1 MLAFHI
7 VITLVSKNVRKIGEH
22 PKYFLIFATT
32 NTDGMQIVFQ
42 KEYLSE
48 LYYEGKSSDK
58 KHRFQPDIVK
68 RYTHVINTLISA
80 NRIEDLFPLR
90 SLNYEVLEGNLK
102 GYESVRVNDKYRVLF
117 RSEKVESDAI
127 ITVCNIEELTNH
139 YK

>member
-1 MLAFHI
+1 
-7 VITLVSKNVRKIGEH
+7 
-22 PKYFLIFATT
+22 
-32 NTDGMQIVFQ
+32 MQIVFQ

-48 LYYEGKSSDK
+48 LYYTGKSSDK

-68 RYTHVINTLISA
+68 RYTNVINALASA

-90 SLNYEVLEGNLK
+90 SLNYEVLEGDLK

-117 RSEKVESDAI
+117 RSEKIESEPM
-127 ITVCNIEELTNH
+127 ITICNIEELTNH

>member
-1 MLAFHI
+1 MFAKLANNQKEILTFAPI
-7 VITLVSKNVRKIGEH
+7 ITE
-22 PKYFLIFATT
+22 
-32 NTDGMQIVFQ
+32 GMQVVFQ

-48 LYYEGKSSDK
+48 LYYTGKSSDK

-90 SLNYEVLEGNLK
+90 SLNYEKLEGDMN
-102 GYESVRVNDKYRVLF
+102 GYESVRVNDKYRVIF
-117 RSEKVESDAI
+117 RSEKIESEQL
-127 ITVCNIEELTNH
+127 ITVCNIIDLTNH

>member
-1 MLAFHI
+1 
-7 VITLVSKNVRKIGEH
+7 
-22 PKYFLIFATT
+22 
-32 NTDGMQIVFQ
+32 MQIVFQ

-48 LYYEGKSSDK
+48 LYYTGKSNDK

-68 RYTHVINTLISA
+68 RYTNVINALASA

-90 SLNYEVLEGNLK
+90 SLNYEVLEGDLM

-117 RSEKVESDAI
+117 RSEKSESEPM
-127 ITVCNIEELTNH
+127 ITICNIEELTGY

>member
-1 MLAFHI
+1 
-7 VITLVSKNVRKIGEH
+7 
-22 PKYFLIFATT
+22 
-32 NTDGMQIVFQ
+32 MQIVFQ

-48 LYYEGKSSDK
+48 LYYNGKSSDK

-90 SLNYEVLEGNLK
+90 SLNYEKLEGDMK
-102 GYESVRVNDKYRVLF
+102 GYESVRVNDKYRVVF
-117 RSEKVESDAI
+117 RSETIETEQL
-127 ITVCNIEELTNH
+127 ITICNIIDLTNH

>member
-1 MLAFHI
+1 
-7 VITLVSKNVRKIGEH
+7 
-22 PKYFLIFATT
+22 
-32 NTDGMQIVFQ
+32 MQIVFQ

-48 LYYEGKSSDK
+48 LYYNGKSNDK

-68 RYTHVINTLISA
+68 RYTNVINALASA

-90 SLNYEVLEGNLK
+90 SLNYEVLEGDLM

-117 RSEKVESDAI
+117 RSEKSESEPM
-127 ITVCNIEELTNH
+127 ITICNIEELTGY

>member
-1 MLAFHI
+1 
-7 VITLVSKNVRKIGEH
+7 
-22 PKYFLIFATT
+22 
-32 NTDGMQIVFQ
+32 MQVVFQ

-48 LYYEGKSSDK
+48 LYYTGKSSDK

-90 SLNYEVLEGNLK
+90 SLKYEKLEGDMK
-102 GYESVRVNDKYRVLF
+102 GYESVRVNDKYRVIF
-117 RSEKVESDAI
+117 RSEKIESEQL
-127 ITVCNIEELTNH
+127 ITVCNIIDLTNH

>member
-1 MLAFHI
+1 
-7 VITLVSKNVRKIGEH
+7 
-22 PKYFLIFATT
+22 
-32 NTDGMQIVFQ
+32 MQIVFQ

-48 LYYEGKSSDK
+48 LYYNGKSSDK

-90 SLNYEVLEGNLK
+90 SLNYEKLEGDMK
-102 GYESVRVNDKYRVLF
+102 GYESVRVNDKYRVIF
-117 RSEKVESDAI
+117 RSEKIESEQL
-127 ITVCNIEELTNH
+127 ITVCNIIDLTNL

>member
-1 MLAFHI
+1 MN
-7 VITLVSKNVRKIGEH
+7 KNVRKICEH
-22 PKYFLIFATT
+22 FKDFCTFAAIKTG
-32 NTDGMQIVFQ
+32 GMQIVFQ

-48 LYYEGKSSDK
+48 LYYNGKSSDK

-90 SLNYEVLEGNLK
+90 SLNYEKLEGDMK
-102 GYESVRVNDKYRVLF
+102 GYESVRVNDKYRVVF
-117 RSEKVESDAI
+117 RSETIETEQL
-127 ITVCNIEELTNH
+127 ITICNIIDLTNH

>member
-1 MLAFHI
+1 MH
-7 VITLVSKNVRKIGEH
+7 
-22 PKYFLIFATT
+22 
-32 NTDGMQIVFQ
+32 IVFQ

-48 LYYEGKSSDK
+48 LYYNGKSSDK

-90 SLNYEVLEGNLK
+90 SLNYEKLDGDMK

-117 RSEKVESDAI
+117 RSEKVESEQL
-127 ITVCNIEELTNH
+127 ITICNIIDLTNH

>member
-1 MLAFHI
+1 MH
-7 VITLVSKNVRKIGEH
+7 
-22 PKYFLIFATT
+22 
-32 NTDGMQIVFQ
+32 IVFQ

-48 LYYEGKSSDK
+48 LYYNGKSSDK

-90 SLNYEVLEGNLK
+90 SLNYEKFEGDMK
-102 GYESVRVNDKYRVLF
+102 GYESVRVNDKYRVIF
-117 RSEKVESDAI
+117 RSEKVESEQL
-127 ITVCNIEELTNH
+127 ITICNIIDLTNH

>member
-1 MLAFHI
+1 MSVFSDLIKMFAK
-7 VITLVSKNVRKIGEH
+7 LVNIYNV
-22 PKYFLIFATT
+22 FCIFAAT

-48 LYYEGKSSDK
+48 LYYKGKSRDK

-68 RYTHVINTLISA
+68 RYTHVINTLIAA
-80 NRIEDLFPLR
+80 NRIEDLFLLR
-90 SLNYEVLEGNLK
+90 SLNYEVLEGDLK

-117 RSEKVESDAI
+117 RSEKSESEPM
-127 ITVCNIEELTNH
+127 ITICNIEELTNH

>member
-1 MLAFHI
+1 
-7 VITLVSKNVRKIGEH
+7 
-22 PKYFLIFATT
+22 
-32 NTDGMQIVFQ
+32 MQIVFQ

-48 LYYEGKSSDK
+48 LYYTGKSSDK

-90 SLNYEVLEGNLK
+90 SLNYEKLEGDMK
-102 GYESVRVNDKYRVLF
+102 GYESVRVNDKYRVIF
-117 RSEKVESDAI
+117 RSEKIESEQL
-127 ITVCNIEELTNH
+127 ITVCNIIDLTNH

>member
-1 MLAFHI
+1 
-7 VITLVSKNVRKIGEH
+7 
-22 PKYFLIFATT
+22 
-32 NTDGMQIVFQ
+32 MQVVFQ

-48 LYYEGKSSDK
+48 LYYTGKSSDK

-90 SLNYEVLEGNLK
+90 SLNYEKLEGDMK
-102 GYESVRVNDKYRVLF
+102 GYESVRVNDKYRVIF
-117 RSEKVESDAI
+117 RSEKIESEQL
-127 ITVCNIEELTNH
+127 ITVCNIIDLTNH

>member
-1 MLAFHI
+1 
-7 VITLVSKNVRKIGEH
+7 
-22 PKYFLIFATT
+22 
-32 NTDGMQIVFQ
+32 MQIVFQ

-48 LYYEGKSSDK
+48 LYYTGKSNDK

-90 SLNYEVLEGNLK
+90 SLNYEVLEGDLK
-102 GYESVRVNDKYRVLF
+102 GYESVRVNDKYRVVF
-117 RSEKVESDAI
+117 RSETIESEQLLTI
-127 ITVCNIEELTNH
+127 CNIIDLTNH

>member
-1 MLAFHI
+1 
-7 VITLVSKNVRKIGEH
+7 
-22 PKYFLIFATT
+22 
-32 NTDGMQIVFQ
+32 MQVVFQ

-48 LYYEGKSSDK
+48 LYYTGKSSDK

-90 SLNYEVLEGNLK
+90 SLNYEKLEGDMN
-102 GYESVRVNDKYRVLF
+102 GYESVRVNDKYRVIF
-117 RSEKVESDAI
+117 RSEKIESEQL
-127 ITVCNIEELTNH
+127 ITVCNIIDLTNH

>member
-1 MLAFHI
+1 MH
-7 VITLVSKNVRKIGEH
+7 
-22 PKYFLIFATT
+22 
-32 NTDGMQIVFQ
+32 IVFQ

-48 LYYEGKSSDK
+48 LYYNGKSSDK

-90 SLNYEVLEGNLK
+90 SLNYEKLDGDMK
-102 GYESVRVNDKYRVLF
+102 GYESVRVNDKYRVIF
-117 RSEKVESDAI
+117 RSEKVESEQL
-127 ITVCNIEELTNH
+127 ITICNIIDLTNH

>member
-90 SLNYEVLEGNLK
+90 SLNYEKLEGDMK
-102 GYESVRVNDKYRVLF
+102 GYESVRVNDKYRVIF
-117 RSEKVESDAI
+117 RSEKVESEQL
-127 ITVCNIEELTNH
+127 ITICNIIDLTNH